1 MGWCGVLCLVG
12 NAVLADEAAQVTTIS
27 PIVRDTIE
35 KHVQCKDEKDQYT
48 LRVRLATFTSA
59 MGIYGSQ
66 MVPWHCFPV
75 FFAGIA
81 TAVYPLQQFTPM
93 DIISKNYMSF
103 IVVGS
108 ILFLT
113 FTGLDRFVP
122 MFGLPRKDRVQL
134 RKDE

>member
-12 NAVLADEAAQVTTIS
+12 NAVLADEAAQVATIS
-27 PIVRDTIE
+27 PIVRETVE
-35 KHVQCKDEKDQYT
+35 KNVECQDEQAQYT

-66 MVPWHCFPV
+66 LVPWHCFPV
-75 FFAGIA
+75 FFASIA
-81 TAVYPLQQFTPM
+81 SSVYPLRQFTPM
-93 DIISKNYMSF
+93 DVIGKNYMSF

-122 MFGLPRKDRVQL
+122 LFGLPRKDRVRL
-134 RKDE
+134 RKDV